1 MSHAQLMELQFE
13 SDLCSELAERG
24 WLYED
29 AGKPT
34 GWDIALALV
43 PADALHW
50 LRTQYPEEYE
60 KAVPAD
66 FVNGQRTTAEHKLL
80 AHLTKELGKSTR
92 MDPTT
97 GHPVGGLLGVLRKGF
112 SYAQVGRP
120 AAKFGPM
127 MAFPPANPNLTE
139 VVEAAAAVR
148 LRILRQVRFDTATNE
163 SIDVVLTANGIPVVT
178 MELKTENTQT
188 VNHAVRQYK
197 EDRKPGKTRALLA
210 PGRALVHFA
219 VSNDL
224 VYMTT
229 KLQGGDTV
237 FLPFNRGNDG
247 HEGNPPS
254 GTGSST
260 NYLWREIL
268 ERRTFMRIL
277 KDFALFEPS
286 KAGKKDGGRLVFPRF
301 HQLRAVERVVAD
313 IEANGTG
320 GRYLIWHSAGSGKT
334 KTIAWLSHRL
344 IRHMSADSKSTFDS
358 VIVVTDRTV
367 LDENIRD
374 DMNLVQSSTGLVVT
388 VGEKSGAKSPQLRK
402 ALLEGDHIITCTLQT
417 FPEVMKLI
425 EDTKELR
432 GRRWAVVA
440 DEAHSSQSGST
451 ARQLKELLADVGVEL
466 DEDDLESEL
475 SADDLLRAKDS
486 AIAASSNITFIA
498 LTATPKAKT
507 LRLFGTERDGRWE
520 AFDTYTMAQAI
531 EEGFILDVLRN
542 YSTYDMF
549 LRVKST
555 LDEQAPETEF
565 RVNTSEAVSNIVRYA
580 RLHPTSIAQKVR
592 VVVEH
597 FRRNVMHM
605 LDGEARAMV
614 VTERRMDA
622 VNWSKKMD
630 EYIAAQ
636 GYTDMHTLVAFSGTL
651 SDETGDGVTEVSMNG
666 RSDVARAFREE
677 GVYKV
682 LIVANKFQTGFD
694 EPRLV
699 AMYVDKSLSNIATVQ
714 TLSRLN
720 RIYPGK
726 TAPMVVDFRNSPAS
740 IEADFKLYYSDA
752 HVDGDIDP
760 NAIYTLGERL
770 DTAGFYDY
778 DELDAVADAYLAEAG
793 GEAIAKVLSPIKS
806 RWNGQWLQAKLA
818 KDKVRREELEKF
830 RADVLSY
837 RNAWQFLSQIVDYED
852 PLLHRRAILATLLGR
867 NLHLDGNDSDD
878 SYLEGVQ
885 LSGVKLVPSA
895 INEDHSLSE
904 GSREAIPMPAFEGE
918 HRVGAAA
925 PVRGP
930 LDEAIDRVNEMFQA
944 KGVEVSP
951 ESVSGFIT
959 TFWGFLDANEEAVA
973 MATHNTVA
981 QLKASEG
988 FSGAVG
994 LAVLKTVAESQ
1005 EIQSHMTDPAFLG
1018 QITEIAADALHAQHR
1033 GDGHASGGEEA
1044 VAS

>member
-1 MSHAQLMELQFE
+1 MSHAQLLEREFE
-13 SDLCSELAERG
+13 ENLCAELAERG

-29 AGKPT
+29 DGKPM
-34 GWDIALALV
+34 GWDVGLAMV

-50 LRTQYPEEYE
+50 LATQYPDEYE
-60 KAVPAD
+60 KAVPGD
-66 FVNGQRTTAEHKLL
+66 LVGEQRAAAERKLL
-80 AHLTKELGKSTR
+80 EHITKELAKATR

-112 SYAQVGRP
+112 SFAQIGRP
-120 AAKFGPM
+120 AAKFGAM
-127 MAFPPANPNLTE
+127 MEFPPANPNLTE
-139 VVEAAAAVR
+139 VVEAADSVR
-148 LRILRQVRFDTATNE
+148 LRILRQVRFDTKTNE
-163 SIDVVLTANGIPVVT
+163 SIDIVLLANGLPVVT
-178 MELKTENTQT
+178 MELKTDNTQT
-188 VNHAVRQYK
+188 VNHAIRQYK
-197 EDRKPGKTRALLA
+197 EDRKPGRSRPLLT

-237 FLPFNRGNDG
+237 FLPFNQGNHG

-268 ERRTFMRIL
+268 ARPTFMRIL
-277 KDFALFEPS
+277 KDFALFEPGKS
-286 KAGKKDGGRLVFPRF
+286 GKKAEGRLVFPRF

-320 GRYLIWHSAGSGKT
+320 KRYLIWHSAGSGKT

-374 DMNLVQSSTGLVVT
+374 DMNLVQSSKGLVVA
-388 VGEKSGAKSPQLRK
+388 VGEKSGAKSPQLKK

-425 EDTKELR
+425 EDTQELR

-440 DEAHSSQSGST
+440 DEAHSSQSGS
-451 ARQLKELLADVGVEL
+451 ASRRLKELLADTEL
-466 DEDDLESEL
+466 DGGEDDIG
-475 SADDLLRAKDS
+475 ADDLLMAKDS

-507 LRLFGTERDGRWE
+507 LRLFGTQHEDRWE

-531 EEGFILDVLRN
+531 EEGFILDVLTN

-549 LRVKST
+549 LRVKNT
-555 LDEQAPETEF
+555 LEGEESESEIL
-565 RVNTSEAVSNIVRYA
+565 VNTGEAVSGIVRYA
-580 RLHPTSIAQKVR
+580 RLHPTAIAQKVR

-597 FRRNVMHM
+597 FQRNVAHM
-605 LDGEARAMV
+605 LGGQARAMV
-614 VTERRMDA
+614 VTSSRVEALSWSRKMDA
-622 VNWSKKMD
+622 
-630 EYIAAQ
+630 YIAEK
-636 GYTDMHTLVAFSGTL
+636 GYELHTLAAFSGSLT
-651 SDETGDGVTEVSMNG
+651 DEDGESVTEVSVNG
-666 RSDVARAFREE
+666 VSDVGRAFREQ
-677 GVYKV
+677 GVYRV

-694 EPRLV
+694 EPRLM
-699 AMYVDKSLSNIATVQ
+699 AMYVDKKLSGVATVQ

-726 TAPMVVDFRNSPAS
+726 TAPMVVDFRNTPAS
-740 IEADFKLYYSDA
+740 VQKDFKLYYSDA
-752 HVDGDIDP
+752 HIDGDVDP
-760 NAIYTLGERL
+760 NALITVGERL
-770 DTAGFYDY
+770 DTAGIYTH
-778 DELDAVADAYLAEAG
+778 EEMDAVSDAFIEDAG
-793 GEAIAKVLSPIKS
+793 GEAIAKALSPIKN
-806 RWNGQWLQAKLA
+806 RWSGQWRQAVLS
-818 KDKVRREELEKF
+818 KDKAQKEFLKSF
-830 RADVLSY
+830 RADVLGY
-837 RNAWQFLSQIVDYED
+837 RNAWQFLSQIVDYQD
-852 PLLHRRAILATLLGR
+852 PELHRRAILATLLGR
-867 NLHLDGNDSDD
+867 NLRTDGNDYDD
-878 SYLEGVQ
+878 SFLEGVQ

-904 GSREAIPMPAFEGE
+904 GNSEGIKLPIFDGE
-918 HRVGAAA
+918 HMGSSA
-925 PVRGP
+925 PKRGP
-930 LDEAIDRVNEMFQA
+930 LDEAIDKVNEMFKA
-944 KGVEVSP
+944 KGVDVRP

-973 MATHNTVA
+973 MAKNNTVA

-994 LAVLKTVAESQ
+994 LAVLKTVNESK
-1005 EIQSHMTDPAFLG
+1005 EIQSYMTDPAFIG
-1018 QITEIAADALHAQHR
+1018 QIADIAADALHAQHR
-1033 GDGHASGGEEA
+1033 SDPDAGSEA
-1044 VAS
+1044 KG